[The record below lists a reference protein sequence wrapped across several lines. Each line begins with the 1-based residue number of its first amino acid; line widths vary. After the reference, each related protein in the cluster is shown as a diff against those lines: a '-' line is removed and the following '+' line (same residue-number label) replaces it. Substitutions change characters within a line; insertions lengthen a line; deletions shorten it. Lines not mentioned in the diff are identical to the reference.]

1 MTKEFY
7 FIVYEE
13 DSEEYCQVVKK
24 SDNLE
29 RIKEYA
35 ELIKQTRNNVIAIIR
50 GVFIELD
57 YIDDL
62 KEEDFE
68 NLKDE
73 IKYEKEREERNKK
86 LYEWL
91 KQEKNKNN

>member
-13 DSEEYCQVVKK
+13 ESEDYCQVVKK

-35 ELIKQTRNNVIAIIR
+35 ELIKQTRHNIFAIIR

-57 YIDDL
+57 DIEDL

-73 IKYEKEREERNKK
+73 IEYEKERIER
-86 LYEWL
+86 L
-91 KQEKNKNN
+91 KRFMEGL

>member
-13 DSEEYCQVVKK
+13 NSEDYCQVVKK

-57 YIDDL
+57 YIEDL

-73 IKYEKEREERNKK
+73 IEYEKERIER
-86 LYEWL
+86 L
-91 KQEKNKNN
+91 KRFMEGL